1 MIRLSL
7 RHRSVWVVTAL
18 VSVLGLM
25 PTRSTA
31 FEPVQD
37 PVVVQAERRRNLDEA
52 FATFFAAKKTEDFRR
67 ARDLFAKAV
76 GPDDWRT
83 RLAEDSVLS
92 QETDDKLSPDE
103 LLLSRQMGQRVAL
116 AAASLRNA
124 NFQQA
129 LEHAQIAK
137 AICDQILGG
146 PKDNRYWYVLHT
158 LATVH
163 RRMGNYPE
171 AEAAYLAARE
181 HAARVSGQGSCNLG
195 VLGGE
200 LAMVY
205 LETEKLD
212 RALKEFA
219 LADEQWK
226 LWLSDE
232 FVRDDLKNPLYATSH
247 RVYGTFLSNRGLL
260 AFKMGDQVG
269 ARTFYSD
276 AVALFEKLG
285 LVREKAFPLMNLGEI
300 ERLAGDKVQAR
311 QHFKSAA
318 AIFDQTKEP
327 LYRTY
332 CLSNL
337 VISYAETKDVEQAQ
351 RLVPEVEALL
361 SVPIPG
367 THPLNLAEC
376 HRNLAKCH
384 MMLGDRAAAKR
395 HFQKAKVLSF
405 EHSGA
410 ESDIY
415 RNSLSGLAEV
425 FLAEGDSKRAMEYLE
440 EVFSDFRVRFDSIAS
455 MLGVRDRVNFLET
468 LRFSLDHYLT
478 VALEQESPERLYSH
492 VLGWKGAMGASF
504 GTSRKAVTGP
514 EFEKLSA
521 ELDSIQGRLSK
532 FWTSTSSVLEA
543 DKFDDVKRLAIRKQE
558 VEALVAAKW
567 PDIADERKPRTWD
580 ASSVSRAL
588 PPGSVLVDYFV
599 YLHMAGPAPES
610 RVLAFVVRPEGSVS
624 MIRLGS
630 EDLVRESVTA
640 WQSALKSVAG
650 EEFRSASKRLA
661 AAIWAPLEKEMAGAE
676 RLVVSPD
683 GYLSWVAFGAL
694 PGRREGS
701 YLVEDFPVSYVPS
714 VHFLKS
720 LDVPTNSK
728 PNLLAIG
735 GIDFGTVPEPNQR
748 DVEPQDASS
757 PRPKA
762 NARLRYSPLPG
773 TLEEATQA
781 VRTFRESFPDS
792 VESVEF
798 WQDKTPTERRFK
810 AEFGH
815 GSDNRRTHLL
825 LASHGTYR
833 FPPWLGLR
841 PSDSNAAAQKEQNA
855 QAIRLGRFFF
865 SGLAMAD
872 ANEAAEE
879 SEDQI
884 LTAEEVHR
892 LDLTGTE
899 LVALSGCE
907 TGLGLNSIGE
917 GLLGLRQAFH
927 AVGARHVLASL
938 WEVDDDATR
947 ELMHEFYANH
957 WGKRMSP
964 EDALRHAQVR
974 LLRSG
979 AGASSHPNY
988 WAGFILTGPPATDS
1002 MPLPERTVQ
1011 VSQSS
1016 PGTGILPS
1024 PSEPAPRSGSSFTLI
1039 VASGLA
1045 LALACWGG
1053 LALYERRR
1061 N

>member
-7 RHRSVWVVTAL
+7 RHRFVSVVTVL
-18 VSVLGLM
+18 VSVIGLM
-25 PTRSTA
+25 PTRSSA
-31 FEPVQD
+31 FEPFQAPVLVQS
-37 PVVVQAERRRNLDEA
+37 ERRRNLDEA
-52 FATFFAAKKTEDFRR
+52 FAAFFTAKKSEDFRR

-92 QETDDKLSPDE
+92 QEIDAKLSPDE
-103 LLLSRQMGQRVAL
+103 LLLSRQMGQRIAL
-116 AAASLRNA
+116 AAAALRSA
-124 NFQQA
+124 DYRQA
-129 LEHAQIAK
+129 LEHAEIAR

-181 HAARVSGQGSCNLG
+181 HAARVSGRGSCNLA

-200 LAMVY
+200 LAMLY
-205 LETEKLD
+205 LETGKLEP
-212 RALKEFA
+212 ASNEFA
-219 LADEQWK
+219 LADVQWK

-247 RVYGTFLSNRGLL
+247 RVYGTFLSNQGLL
-260 AFKMGDQVG
+260 AFKMGDQVS
-269 ARTFYSD
+269 ARTFYRD

-285 LVREKAFPLMNLGEI
+285 LVRERAFPLMNLGEVY
-300 ERLAGDKVQAR
+300 RLAGDKVQAR
-311 QHFKSAA
+311 QHFESAA
-318 AIFDQTKEP
+318 AIFGQAKEP
-327 LYRTY
+327 FYRTY
-332 CLSNL
+332 CLAKL
-337 VISYAETKDVEQAQ
+337 ATSYAETKDLERAE
-351 RLVPEVEALL
+351 RLVPELEALL
-361 SVPIPG
+361 SDPIPG
-367 THPLNLAEC
+367 THALNLAEC
-376 HRNLAKCH
+376 HRNLAQCQL
-384 MMLGDRAAAKR
+384 MLGNRAAAKI
-395 HFQKAKVLSF
+395 HFRKSQELSF

-415 RNSLSGLAEV
+415 RNSLSGLADV
-425 FLAEGDSKRAMEYLE
+425 FLAEGDTKGATELLQ
-440 EVFSDFRVRFDSIAS
+440 EVLSGLRERFDSVAPLLS
-455 MLGVRDRVNFLET
+455 VQQRVNFLET
-468 LRFSLDHYLT
+468 LRFSLDQYLT
-478 VALEQESPERLYSH
+478 AALDQESPERLYSQI
-492 VLGWKGAMGASF
+492 LNWKGTLGTSF
-504 GTSRKAVTGP
+504 GRTRKTVADP
-514 EFEKLSA
+514 ELEKLSG
-521 ELDSIQGRLSK
+521 ELTAIEGRLSK
-532 FWTSTSSVLEA
+532 FWTSSSSVLEI
-543 DKFDDVKRLAIRKQE
+543 DKFDDVKRSSIRKQE
-558 VEALVAAKW
+558 IEALIAAKW
-567 PDIADERKPRTWD
+567 PDIAAERKPQEWD
-580 ASSVSRAL
+580 AARVSRAL
-588 PPGSVLVDYFV
+588 PAGSVLVDYFI
-599 YLHMAGPAPES
+599 YIHMADPDRGF

-624 MIRLGS
+624 MIRLGP
-630 EDLVRESVTA
+630 EEPVRDSVIA
-640 WQSALKSVAG
+640 WRSALQSVAG

-661 AAIWAPLEKEMAGAE
+661 TAIWLPLEKELAGAE
-676 RLVVSPD
+676 RLVVSSD

-701 YLVEDFPVSYVPS
+701 YLVEDYPVSYVPS
-714 VHFLKS
+714 VRFLKG
-720 LDVPTNSK
+720 PNAPANSK
-728 PNLLAIG
+728 PSLLAVG
-735 GIDFGTVPEPNQR
+735 GIDFGTVPAPNQR
-748 DVEPQDASS
+748 DAEPQDASS
-757 PRPKA
+757 PRIEA

-781 VRTFRESFPDS
+781 VRTFRESFPES
-792 VESVEF
+792 VESVEL
-798 WQDKTPTERRFK
+798 WQDKTPTEGLFK

-825 LASHGTYR
+825 LASHGAYR
-833 FPPWLGLR
+833 FPPWLGIR
-841 PSDSNAAAQKEQNA
+841 QSGSNAAAQKDQDY

-872 ANEAAEE
+872 ANEADEE

-907 TGLGLNSIGE
+907 TGLGLNSVGE

-979 AGASSHPNY
+979 AGASSHPYY
-988 WAGFILTGPPATDS
+988 WAGFVLTGPPATDS

-1011 VSQSS
+1011 VSHSS
-1016 PGTGILPS
+1016 PRTEIPPS
-1024 PSEPAPRSGSSFTLI
+1024 PSETAPRSGSSFTLI